1 MGHSLHAIEA
11 IDLKKRYNGHA
22 AVDGVSF
29 TVEEGS
35 VFGLLGPN
43 GAGKTSTIRM
53 LTGLIKP
60 TSGKAIVLGR
70 DMASKPIQAKANIGV
85 VPEASNIY
93 EEMTARDNLVFS
105 AELYG
110 VPKLER
116 VNRANELLR
125 EFRLDDRA
133 GDIVQGF
140 SRGMKRRL
148 TIACALVHWPKL
160 LFLDEPTTG
169 LDVQSAR
176 QLRDQVR
183 SLNAGGVTIL
193 LTTHYLEEADQL
205 CDRIAMITSG
215 KIVTIDSPENLK
227 ACVTGEY
234 VVEVSFSTQV
244 PEAEIASLGCVSDVH
259 RLGDKYRVT
268 YTGGD
273 PVGSLVDYARSR
285 RVEIASLNTLKPS
298 LEDAFLKLTG
308 LAPEE
313 VRREKEPHTQRRND
327 G

>member
-1 MGHSLHAIEA
+1 MAHTIEA
-11 IDLKKRYNGHA
+11 INLKKSYDGHN
-22 AVDGVSF
+22 AVDGVTF

-43 GAGKTSTIRM
+43 GAGKTTTIRM

-60 TSGKAIVLGR
+60 NSGKALVLGR
-70 DMASKPIQAKANIGV
+70 DMASDPIQAKASIGV
-85 VPEASNIY
+85 VSEASNIY
-93 EEMTARDNLVFS
+93 EEMTARDNLIFS
-105 AELYG
+105 AELYS
-110 VPKLER
+110 VPKAMR
-116 VNRANELLR
+116 KSRADELLK

-133 GDIVQGF
+133 GDIVQALV
-140 SRGMKRRL
+140 RGMKRRL
-148 TIACALVHWPKL
+148 TIACALIHKPKL

-176 QLRDQVR
+176 QLREQVR
-183 SLNAGGVTIL
+183 HLNGEGVTVL

-205 CDRIAMITSG
+205 CNKIAMITHG

-227 ACVTGEY
+227 ACVTGEH
-234 VVEVSFSTQV
+234 VVEVSFSTTV
-244 PEAEIASLGCVSDVH
+244 PEEELAALRDVVEVH
-259 RLGDKYRVT
+259 RLGDKYRLT

-273 PVGSLVDYARSR
+273 PVGGLVDYARSNE
-285 RVEIASLNTLKPS
+285 VNIVSLNTLKPS

-313 VRREKEPHTQRRND
+313 VRNDKEPQRQRRND